1 MSRRPPRSTRTD
13 TLFPDTTLFR
23 SYAALQVVHLFKAAA
38 FYKGRRLFAAY
49 AARAEH
55 RDLRALSFFAQFLRK
70 TVEPGREFAEAA
82 CLRINGALECADRN
96 FIGVPRVDEDRVRV
110 LDQGVPVLRLYINAC
125 VGGRIKL
132 ASAHGDRS
140 EEHTSE
146 LKSLM

>member
-1 MSRRPPRSTRTD
+1 MLDLRKAVADRH
-13 TLFPDTTLFR
+13 TLIKDETVAWPFAFFFR
-23 SYAALQVVHLFKAAA
+23 HGLQIFQYAALQVVLLFKAAA

-96 FIGVPRVDEDRVRV
+96 FIGVPRVDEDRV
-110 LDQGVPVLRLYINAC
+110 QI
-125 VGGRIKL
+125 GR
-132 ASAHGDRS
+132 ASCRERGCQYV
-140 EEHTSE
+140 
-146 LKSLM
+146 